1 MRAKHKRSEARIP
14 NCANGLL
21 PFTRRRSVRRSEFK
35 NFKWNPSAR
44 VQLLRCS
51 RKSTSSL
58 TLGPGRSLIHG
69 VAPHRCDQ
77 VAGPLL
83 GGDAGGRSPGVLSS
97 RLGILDA
104 VLKSNYSQI
113 QLLQSHSFVRGAPL
127 PHHAPRHPRDPWE
140 KRAVLMLVPQIESRI
155 TGGA

>member
-1 MRAKHKRSEARIP
+1 M
-14 NCANGLL
+14 
-21 PFTRRRSVRRSEFK
+21 
-35 NFKWNPSAR
+35 
-44 VQLLRCS
+44 
-51 RKSTSSL
+51 
-58 TLGPGRSLIHG
+58 HG

-127 PHHAPRHPRDPWE
+127 PHHAPRYPRDPWE